1 MTKKIIFWTSTVVLI
16 IVNILIDTNINN
28 YIEIL
33 NNCFNKEIV
42 LTNFY
47 YALICAIVAVIT
59 VLLIIAI
66 KLVVFYKKE
75 EIKGIKLKSED
86 RNISAR
92 QTGLVIVR

>member
-28 YIEIL
+28 YVEIL

-47 YALICAIVAVIT
+47 YALICTIIAVIT
-59 VLLIIAI
+59 VLFIVVIR
-66 KLVVFYKKE
+66 LVIFYKKE

-86 RNISAR
+86 RYISVQ
-92 QTGLVIVR
+92 QTGLVIMK

>member
-1 MTKKIIFWTSTVVLI
+1 MTKKIIFWTTTVVLI

-28 YIEIL
+28 YVEIL

-47 YALICAIVAVIT
+47 YALICTIIAVIT
-59 VLLIIAI
+59 VLLVITI

>member
-33 NNCFNKEIV
+33 NSCFNKEIV

-47 YALICAIVAVIT
+47 YDLICTIIAIIT
-59 VLLIIAI
+59 VLFIIAI

-86 RNISAR
+86 RHISVQ
-92 QTGLVIVR
+92 QTG

>member
-92 QTGLVIVR
+92 QTGLVIVK

>member
-28 YIEIL
+28 YVEIL

-47 YALICAIVAVIT
+47 YALICTIIAVIT